1 MIDPITP
8 YPASFY
14 HGLPYM
20 DNMSRQYSSLFGMT
34 VGSIGSTTLNISIN
48 QIYKMLQ
55 VQATHFTNQI
65 EKLEEKVRNAQHLI
79 SPYFDIVQYEL
90 NSKDGG
96 INSSNLF
103 HCDLAKAKEFDIS
116 LNLNYQHL
124 VTATNISQDEDG
136 SMSPERSSNLQ
147 LDKAQ
152 MQSLDQKDEEEKFS
166 IFERYFT
173 SHPELSI
180 SYRLDFLSTVIK
192 FADFS
197 NDLTPARAGEYLI
210 SLVQIRR
217 LSILNIKK
225 YLDHLKLFFK
235 EICGFEKEAYDHLNI
250 HDLLKIRNSETNT
263 KSTEIVTETYATLM
277 KHGKYEEALFLYLTF

>member
-1 MIDPITP
+1 MNENRNSLCNMIDPITP

-20 DNMSRQYSSLFGMT
+20 DNMPRQYSSLSGMT
-34 VGSIGSTTLNISIN
+34 VGSIGSTTINISIN
-48 QIYKMLQ
+48 QICKMLQ

-79 SPYFDIVQYEL
+79 SPYFDIVQSEL

-103 HCDLAKAKEFDIS
+103 HCDLAKTKEFDIS

-147 LDKAQ
+147 LDEAK
-152 MQSLDQKDEEEKFS
+152 MQSLDQKDE
-166 IFERYFT
+166 
-173 SHPELSI
+173 
-180 SYRLDFLSTVIK
+180 
-192 FADFS
+192 
-197 NDLTPARAGEYLI
+197 
-210 SLVQIRR
+210 
-217 LSILNIKK
+217 
-225 YLDHLKLFFK
+225 
-235 EICGFEKEAYDHLNI
+235 
-250 HDLLKIRNSETNT
+250 
-263 KSTEIVTETYATLM
+263 
-277 KHGKYEEALFLYLTF
+277 